1 MKKIFLVLNHAVNDY
16 EDCGIG
22 TIAYEKE
29 EDAKEL
35 FKAHVMEEKKS
46 IENLD
51 WVISSDT
58 DDLFEAYEE
67 GNYSRNHTFC
77 SIRELVIE

>member
-1 MKKIFLVLNHAVNDY
+1 
-16 EDCGIG
+16 
-22 TIAYEKE
+22 
-29 EDAKEL
+29 
-35 FKAHVMEEKKS
+35 MEEKNS

-67 GNYSRNHTFC
+67 GNYSRNHTIC

>member
-1 MKKIFLVLNHAVNDY
+1 MKKIFLVLNQTIKDY

-46 IENLD
+46 IENFQR
-51 WVISSDT
+51 I
-58 DDLFEAYEE
+58 Y
-67 GNYSRNHTFC
+67 
-77 SIRELVIE
+77 